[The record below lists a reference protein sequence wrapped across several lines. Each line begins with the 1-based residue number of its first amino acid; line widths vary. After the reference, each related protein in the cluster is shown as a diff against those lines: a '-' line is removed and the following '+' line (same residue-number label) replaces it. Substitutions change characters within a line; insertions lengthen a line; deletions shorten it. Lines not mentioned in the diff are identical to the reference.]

1 MLHFRAVSIERFGMP
16 AGTYVFTLYTISGT
30 GNGDF
35 TVTGSFTVT
44 VYDSDDNFGVGDD
57 QLADL
62 STTETGAAPVIQSLG
77 AGAPAGWS
85 VGDTFYFGGERGLVG
100 GDTSDEYLL
109 PKVGGSWQT
118 QTALYSMPDATVP
131 LVVGQSYTRAGV
143 GSNVDMEVLPC
154 FVAGTYIQTSVG
166 EQNVEALSVGDMVV
180 TIDHGLQPIRW
191 IGHTKRIAQGKMAP
205 ILIEKDALGNTRD
218 LLVSPQH
225 RMLIQGWQA
234 ELLFGATEVLASAKS
249 LVSDQKIRRK
259 PGGEVCYYHILF
271 DRHEIIFSEG
281 IPSESFFPTRKNIFG
296 FAAECRDEILELFP
310 ELDAENLAGY
320 TRDVRMG
327 LRNNEGEVLAR
338 MLF

>member
-1 MLHFRAVSIERFGMP
+1 MS
-16 AGTYVFTLYTISGT
+16 AGTYVFTLYTITGS

-77 AGAPAGWS
+77 QGAPAGWN

-100 GDTSDEYLL
+100 GDLEDEYLL

-118 QTALYSMPDATVP
+118 ETALFSMPDATVP
-131 LVVGQSYTRAGV
+131 LVVGESYTRAGV
-143 GSNVDMEVLPC
+143 GGNIDLEILPC
-154 FVAGTYIQTSVG
+154 FVAGTFIQTDAG
-166 EQNVEALSVGDMVV
+166 EQKVEELSVGDMVV
-180 TIDHGLQPIRW
+180 TMDRGLQPIRW
-191 IGHTKRIAQGKMAP
+191 IGHTTRTAQGKMAP
-205 ILIEKDALGNTRD
+205 IFIEKDALGNTRD

-234 ELLFGATEVLASAKS
+234 ELLFGAPEVLVAAKF
-249 LVSDQKIRRK
+249 LISDQRIRRK
-259 PGGEVCYYHILF
+259 SGGDVCYYHILF
-271 DRHEIIFSEG
+271 DDHEIIYSEG
-281 IPSESFFPTRKNIFG
+281 IPSESFHPTSTNISG
-296 FAAECRDEILELFP
+296 FSTECRDEILELFP
-310 ELDAENLAGY
+310 ELGTGNAFAYSQDA
-320 TRDVRMG
+320 RMG
-327 LRNNEGEVLAR
+327 LKNKEGQILAK